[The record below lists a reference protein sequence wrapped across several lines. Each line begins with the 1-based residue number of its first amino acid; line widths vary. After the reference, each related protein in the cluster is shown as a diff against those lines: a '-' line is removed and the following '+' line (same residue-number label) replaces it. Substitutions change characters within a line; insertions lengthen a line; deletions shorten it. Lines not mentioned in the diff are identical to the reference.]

1 MTSEADLDTVTQS
14 YADEYAYDLSQI
26 YSSDGGVEYVPNQHS
41 LAQSMIGADSESES
55 GDDALDKEIASVKKQ
70 IEESKKKAE
79 NTGVKPAGGGK
90 NAGGGKPIGGDK
102 LAGPDPKAA
111 LKETEDKIKK
121 DKKEADA

>member
-1 MTSEADLDTVTQS
+1 
-14 YADEYAYDLSQI
+14 
-26 YSSDGGVEYVPNQHS
+26 
-41 LAQSMIGADSESES
+41 MIGADSESES

-79 NTGVKPAGGGK
+79 STGVKPAGGEK
-90 NAGGGKPIGGDK
+90 NAGGDKPTGGDK